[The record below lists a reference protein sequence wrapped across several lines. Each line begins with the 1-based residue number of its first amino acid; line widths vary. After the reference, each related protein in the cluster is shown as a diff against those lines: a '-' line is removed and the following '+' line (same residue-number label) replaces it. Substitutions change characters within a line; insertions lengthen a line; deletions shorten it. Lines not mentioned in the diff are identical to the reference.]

1 MPDDHSGQGSDADDA
16 GYGRS
21 MAAALESWL
30 LPSLPQALEGTDRF
44 VGADATVLDFWRWAF
59 SDLRDNTQRGV
70 LAEFLVALAL
80 GRTETRRKPWD
91 NYDVTTAS
99 GLRVEVKA
107 SGYLQSWPRPT
118 HSRLSFGRV
127 IARTWDANTS
137 EFGAEREVRADVFV
151 FSVQTCKD
159 PQCYDVLDISQWEF
173 YVVAADRV
181 RECAYKSVSI
191 AWVRKHADPVPFR
204 ELAATIERVGH
215 GSAISA
221 SA

>member
-1 MPDDHSGQGSDADDA
+1 MRWGRAA
-16 GYGRS
+16 RYGRG
-21 MAAALESWL
+21 MTVTRPPDGWL
-30 LPSLPQALEGTDRF
+30 VPSPSQALEGSDRF

-91 NYDVTTAS
+91 NHDVTTAS

-107 SGYLQSWPRPT
+107 SGYLQSWAQRT
-118 HSRLSFGRV
+118 HSQLSFGRV
-127 IARTWDANTS
+127 IGRTWDANTN
-137 EFGAEREVRADVFV
+137 
-151 FSVQTCKD
+151 
-159 PQCYDVLDISQWEF
+159 EF
-173 YVVAADRV
+173 YVVAAERV

-191 AWVRKHADPVPFR
+191 AWVRKHAKPVSFSD
-204 ELAATIERVGH
+204 LAATIERVGR
-215 GSAISA
+215 GVTTVA